1 MYAFKISQGRNLI
14 WNMEVSASILNID
27 ENNYI
32 KAFYRIEKSHI
43 DYFHIDAMD
52 GKFVENNNIDLMV
65 KYTDTL
71 KNITNI
77 PLSIHIMCKNVKKYI
92 DVFSSSLPRIIY
104 FHYESCKND
113 NEVFSMIDYI
123 KDQNIMVGIA
133 INPET
138 DVSKVYK
145 FLPFIHNILIM
156 SVHPGKGGQ
165 EFIASSVNK
174 IITLRKYID
183 DNNLENVIEIDGGIN
198 YETASSCNQAG
209 ADSIVV
215 GSFLINSKDY
225 AFAVNKLRNS

>member
-1 MYAFKISQGRNLI
+1 MD
-14 WNMEVSASILNID
+14 VSASVLNVD

-32 KAFYRIEKSHI
+32 KAFYRIEKSHV

-52 GKFVENNNIDLMV
+52 GDFVENNNIDLMI

-92 DVFSSSLPRIIY
+92 DIFSSSLPRIIY
-104 FHYESCKND
+104 FHYEACEND
-113 NEVFSMIDYI
+113 DEVFSMIDYI
-123 KDQNIMVGIA
+123 KNQNIMVGIA

-138 DVSKVYK
+138 DVSKIYK
-145 FLPFIHNILIM
+145 FLPFIHNVLVM

-165 EFIASSVNK
+165 KFIDSSISK
-174 IITLRKYID
+174 INTLKEYIS
-183 DNNLENVIEIDGGIN
+183 NNSLENVIEIDGGIN
-198 YETASSCNQAG
+198 YETALSCKKAG

-215 GSFLINSKDY
+215 GSFLVNSKDY
-225 AFAVNKLRNS
+225 AYTVSQFHSL